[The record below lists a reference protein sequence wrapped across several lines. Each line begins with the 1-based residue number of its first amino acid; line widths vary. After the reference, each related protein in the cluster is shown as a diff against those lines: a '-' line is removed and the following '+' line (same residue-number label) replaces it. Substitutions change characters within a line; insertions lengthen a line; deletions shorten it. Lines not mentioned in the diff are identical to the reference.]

1 MAGLVAVLYGVGA
14 YALFPIAIFHTMVF
28 AVDRVMPRS
37 IVTGAARPLVE
48 SLILGTI

>member
-14 YALFPIAIFHTMVF
+14 YALFLIASFYAMDF
-28 AVDRVMPRS
+28 AGHRVVPKS
-37 IVTGAARPLVE
+37 IVTGAAGPLVE